1 MKNIIKHTVI
11 VFISAIL
18 FSSCTKEVL
27 RGEGSI
33 TTETRNLAA
42 FSAIEIAG
50 NRQAEIILSTES
62 KVEITGYQN
71 LVAAYK
77 SNVSNGQLRFD
88 YHNCTK
94 VQNDNISLKIYTPS
108 LSSINMSGNAD
119 VKMGGNFSGNYFEAM
134 LSGNGILRMQGGNFS
149 TVKLNS
155 SGSAKVYASAV
166 VSNQANVFVSGNGYM
181 EVQAT
186 KALDVRISG
195 NGEVHYWGNPTVSSN
210 ISGNGKI
217 VRH

>member
-1 MKNIIKHTVI
+1 MKNIFKHTAI
-11 VFISAIL
+11 VLISVIL

-27 RGEGSI
+27 HGEGNI

-42 FSAIEIAG
+42 FSAIEISG
-50 NRQAEIILSTES
+50 NRHAEIILSTES

-77 SNVSNGQLRFD
+77 STVSNGKLRFD
-88 YHNCTK
+88 FNNCTK
-94 VQNDNISLKIYTPS
+94 VHNENISLKIYTPS
-108 LSSINMSGNAD
+108 FSSINMSGNAE
-119 VKMGGNFSGNYFEAM
+119 VKMGENFSGNYFEAM

-166 VSNQANVFVSGNGYM
+166 VSNQTNVSVSGNGYM

-195 NGEVHYWGNPTVSSN
+195 NGEVHYWGNPTVSTN

-217 VRH
+217 VKH